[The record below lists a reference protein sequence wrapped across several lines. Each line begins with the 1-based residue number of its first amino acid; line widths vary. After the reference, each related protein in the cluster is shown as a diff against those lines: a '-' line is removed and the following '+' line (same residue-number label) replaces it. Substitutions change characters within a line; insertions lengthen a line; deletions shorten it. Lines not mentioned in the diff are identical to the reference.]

1 MFPRAAG
8 PLTPARAALWPGCA
22 CLFFQSRCPPSP
34 PPPPALRRIASG
46 CHTDLCTYYCL
57 SIRQAILSPLWQTNG
72 AAVTQALRYDYWLG
86 DFRPT
91 HSQFS
96 TAVVRERRSLAWRRW
111 KSAFFH
117 RQKKPKKVF
126 ERLPCNFFFLG
137 GLVVVDW
144 FLKISVSSHIIFL
157 SQTVCV
163 NVSLCECACMHVNVC
178 MCCMGSH
185 KFFYHSFASVKRHI

>member
-1 MFPRAAG
+1 MFPGAAG

-22 CLFFQSRCPPSP
+22 CLFFQSRCPPS

-117 RQKKPKKVF
+117 RQKKKNTKKYLRGFLVI
-126 ERLPCNFFFLG
+126 FFFRWVGGG
-137 GLVVVDW
+137 GLVPEN
-144 FLKISVSSHIIFL
+144 
-157 SQTVCV
+157 QC
-163 NVSLCECACMHVNVC
+163 
-178 MCCMGSH
+178 
-185 KFFYHSFASVKRHI
+185 